1 MSEYIRVGDLKINKR
16 LHELVQKE
24 LVPETGVDIKV
35 VWSGLEKIIEEL
47 EGLNKSLLERRDE
60 LQKKLDG
67 YYREHRNKDL
77 DQEHHRRFLT
87 KIGYLQGELEDVKI
101 TTENVDPE
109 IAEIAG
115 PQLVVPV
122 DNARYCLN
130 AANARWGS
138 LYDAFYGTDVISED
152 NGCERSNNY
161 NPCRGALVVD
171 KANMF
176 LDEAIPIKESTY
188 GKVLKLEVIEDG
200 GRHKLKLIT
209 DDGIKGLINSEQFIG
224 YKCEKGKLNSILLK
238 NNGLH
243 IELQIDSDH
252 PIGRMHPAGLK
263 DVVLEA
269 AITTIQDC
277 EDSVSAVDAEDKVR
291 VYSNWCGLMK
301 GTLTTSF
308 EKNGKKVNRSLETDR
323 TFIGIDGK
331 PIILSGRSLLLVR
344 NVGLHMY
351 TDAVLFKDRPIP
363 EGFLDALMTSLAA
376 LHDIRSKKG
385 NLNSRKKSIYIVK
398 PKMHGP
404 EEVAATVD
412 LFSRVEG
419 VLNLPLNTLKI
430 GIMDEERRTSLN
442 LQRSMAQAKNR
453 LIFINTGFLDRTGDE
468 IHSSIEAGPMLPKSE
483 IKNQIW
489 LQAYEDQ
496 NVDIGIEMELTGR
509 GQIGKGMWAI
519 PDAMADMLDAKIS
532 HPESGATTAWVPS
545 PIAAVLHAIHYHQV
559 SVTERQNKL
568 QSRKRADLDSIL
580 TPPLLKNELT
590 KDEIQQEL
598 NNNIQGI
605 LGYVSRWIG
614 QGIGCS
620 KVPDINGIGL
630 MEDRATLRISSQ
642 HIANWL
648 YHGLIE
654 RAQIVSTFER
664 MALIV
669 DDQNANDP
677 DYVPLVGEMT
687 SPGYSAALDLVFC
700 GREEPNGYTE
710 RILHSRRREAK
721 YGSFGN

>member
-1 MSEYIRVGDLKINKR
+1 MSEYIRVGDLKIDSR

-24 LVPETGVDIKV
+24 LVPETGVDVKE

-47 EGLNKSLLERRDE
+47 EGLNKSLLGRRDE

-67 YYREHRNKDL
+67 YYRDHRDKDL
-77 DQEHHRRFLT
+77 DQEDHRKFLT

-101 TTENVDPE
+101 TTENVDSE

-138 LYDAFYGTDVISED
+138 LYDALYGTDVISED
-152 NGCERSNNY
+152 NGYERSNNY
-161 NPCRGALVVD
+161 NPRRGALVVE

-176 LDEAIPIKESTY
+176 LDEAIPINESTY
-188 GKVLKLEVIEDG
+188 GKVLKWEVVEDNG
-200 GRHKLKLIT
+200 LHKLKFAT
-209 DDGIKGLINSEQFIG
+209 DAGIKELVNSEQFIG
-224 YKCEKGKLNSILLK
+224 YKSEKGKLKSILLK

-243 IELQIDSDH
+243 VELQIDSDH
-252 PIGRMHPAGLK
+252 PIGCTHPAGLK
-263 DVVLEA
+263 DVILEA

-291 VYSNWCGLMK
+291 VYRNWCGLMK

-308 EKNGKKVNRSLETDR
+308 EKNGKEVNRSLETDR
-323 TFIGIDGK
+323 TFIGIDGN
-331 PIILSGRSLLLVR
+331 PITLSGRSLLLVR

-376 LHDIRSKKG
+376 LHDIRRKKG
-385 NLNSRKKSIYIVK
+385 NLNSRKESIYIVK

-404 EEVAATVD
+404 DEVAATVD
-412 LFSRVEG
+412 LFRRVED

-468 IHSSIEAGPMLPKSE
+468 IHSLIEAGPMLPKSE

-532 HPESGATTAWVPS
+532 HPASGATTAWVPS
-545 PIAAVLHAIHYHQV
+545 PTAAVLHAIHYHQV
-559 SVTERQNKL
+559 SVAERQNEL
-568 QSRKRADLDSIL
+568 QNRKRADLDSIL
-580 TPPLLKNELT
+580 TPPLLKSHLT

-598 NNNIQGI
+598 DNNVQGI

-677 DYVPLVGEMT
+677 DYIPLVGGMNST
-687 SPGYSAALDLVFC
+687 GYSAALDLVFC
-700 GREEPNGYTE
+700 GREESNGYTE

-721 YGSFGN
+721 CGSFGN